1 MISGQLLGTLRHYQ
15 NVRRPPFDFFLSA
28 SCDRYLANLER
39 VVMRQVLGQLLALL
53 AGLLGFAGWGQHLY
67 TCFNEKLW
75 GFLIAGAIFVPVG
88 VIHGIGI
95 WLGWWQ

>member
-1 MISGQLLGTLRHYQ
+1 MISGQLLGSLRHYQ

-28 SCDRYLANLER
+28 SRDRYIANLER

-53 AGLLGFAGWGQHLY
+53 AGLLGLAGWGQHLY